1 MRELGMAKALF
12 WLCALAAAWSYFIYP
27 AVLWAQLRLRA
38 APARPAASSGV
49 APKMSLIVTVYN
61 EETRIEQKLGN
72 IAELDYPRDALEVL
86 IASDCSTDATDAI
99 VMAKQDHGVRLVRA
113 AERLGKENAQLC
125 AIRVAT
131 GKILVFSDVA
141 TQMPPDAL
149 LRLVPYFEDPAV
161 GAVSS
166 EDRFIAQDGKV
177 AGEGLYVRY
186 EMWLRRLESS
196 LAGLV
201 GLSGSFFAARREVC
215 EDWDIQ
221 SPSDFNTAL
230 NCAKRGLRAVT
241 APDVLGYYQDLKDPS
256 REYQRK
262 VRTVLRGMTG
272 LARHAEVMDPR
283 RFAQFAF
290 QVIGHKLMRWLV
302 PVALAL
308 LMPLNILLLE
318 YGGIYAL
325 SLLGQLAFY
334 GAALAAHLRP
344 ELRDIGPLR
353 IVYFFVQVNVDIA
366 DALLQFLRGARMTV
380 WQPSAR

>member
-38 APARPAASSGV
+38 APARPAASSGMT
-49 APKMSLIVTVYN
+49 PKISLVVTVYN

-99 VMAKQDHGVRLVRA
+99 VMARQDNGVRLVRA
-113 AERLGKENAQLC
+113 AERLGKENAQLW

-283 RFAQFAF
+283 RFGQFAF

-302 PVALAL
+302 PVTLAVL
-308 LMPLNILLLE
+308 LPLNVLLVE
-318 YGGIYAL
+318 QGGVYVLA
-325 SLLGQLAFY
+325 LLGQLAFY

-353 IVYFFVQVNVDIA
+353 IVYFFVQVNVAIA

>member
-1 MRELGMAKALF
+1 
-12 WLCALAAAWSYFIYP
+12 
-27 AVLWAQLRLRA
+27 
-38 APARPAASSGV
+38 
-49 APKMSLIVTVYN
+49 
-61 EETRIEQKLGN
+61 
-72 IAELDYPRDALEVL
+72 
-86 IASDCSTDATDAI
+86 
-99 VMAKQDHGVRLVRA
+99 
-113 AERLGKENAQLC
+113 
-125 AIRVAT
+125 
-131 GKILVFSDVA
+131 
-141 TQMPPDAL
+141 
-149 LRLVPYFEDPAV
+149 VPYFEDPAV

-215 EDWDIQ
+215 EYWDIQ

-230 NCAKRGLRAVT
+230 NCARRGLRAVT
-241 APDVLGYYQDLKDPS
+241 APDVLGCYQDLKDPS
-256 REYQRK
+256 REYKRK

-272 LARHAEVMDPR
+272 LARHAEVMDLR
-283 RFAQFAF
+283 RFGQFAF

-302 PVALAL
+302 PVVLVALLPLNVVLLGYGGVYTVALA
-308 LMPLNILLLE
+308 
-318 YGGIYAL
+318 A
-325 SLLGQLAFY
+325 QLAFY

-353 IVYFFVQVNVDIA
+353 IVYFFVQVNVAIA

>member
-38 APARPAASSGV
+38 APARPAASSGMT
-49 APKMSLIVTVYN
+49 PKISLVVTVYN

-72 IAELDYPRDALEVL
+72 IAALDYPRDALEVL

-99 VMAKQDHGVRLVRA
+99 VMARQDNGVRLVRA
-113 AERLGKENAQLC
+113 AERLGKENAQLW

-283 RFAQFAF
+283 RFGQFAF

-302 PVALAL
+302 PVTLAVL
-308 LMPLNILLLE
+308 LPLSVLLVE
-318 YGGIYAL
+318 QGGVYVLA
-325 SLLGQLAFY
+325 LLGQLAFY

-353 IVYFFVQVNVDIA
+353 IVYFFVQVNVAIA

>member
-1 MRELGMAKALF
+1 MVKAFF

-38 APARPAASSGV
+38 APAQPARSSGV
-49 APKMSLIVTVYN
+49 VPKMSLIVTVYN
-61 EETRIEQKLGN
+61 EENRIEQKLGN
-72 IAELDYPRDALEVL
+72 IAELDYPSDALEVL

-99 VMAKQDHGVRLVRA
+99 VMARQDNGVRLVRA
-113 AERLGKENAQLC
+113 AERLGKENAQLW

-149 LRLVPYFEDPAV
+149 LRLVPYFEDPSV

-283 RFAQFAF
+283 RFGQFAF

-302 PVALAL
+302 PVTLAVL
-308 LMPLNILLLE
+308 LPLSVLLVE
-318 YGGIYAL
+318 QGGVYVLA
-325 SLLGQLAFY
+325 LLGQLAFY

-353 IVYFFVQVNVDIA
+353 IVYFFVQVNVAIA

>member
-1 MRELGMAKALF
+1 MWELGMAKTLF
-12 WLCALAAAWSYFIYP
+12 WLCALAAVWSYFIYP

-38 APARPAASSGV
+38 APPKRPISVEAA
-49 APKMSLIVTVYN
+49 PRLSLIVTVYN
-61 EETRIEQKLGN
+61 EEARIEQKLRN
-72 IAELDYPRDALEVL
+72 IAELDYPPESLEVL
-86 IASDCSTDATDAI
+86 VASDCSTDGTDAI
-99 VMAKQDHGVRLVRA
+99 VMAQQDQRIRLVRA
-113 AERLGKENAQLC
+113 SERLGKENAQLS

-131 GKILVFSDVA
+131 GQILVFSDVA
-141 TQMPPDAL
+141 TQMPADAL

-161 GAVSS
+161 GALSS
-166 EDRFIAQDGKV
+166 EDRFIEQDGKV

-201 GLSGSFFAARREVC
+201 GLSGSFFAARRGVC
-215 EDWDIQ
+215 EYWDIQ

-230 NCAKRGLRAVT
+230 NCARRGLRAVT

-256 REYQRK
+256 REYERK

-283 RFAQFAF
+283 HFGQFAF

-302 PVALAL
+302 PVALVAL
-308 LMPLNILLLE
+308 LPLNVALLGH
-318 YGGIYAL
+318 GGVYTLAL
-325 SLLGQLAFY
+325 SAQLVFY

-353 IVYFFVQVNVDIA
+353 IVYFFVQVNVAIA